1 MENLQTI
8 LDKEVTNASILFDS
22 ILSEAINRNVS
33 DIHINPRCDQSTISF
48 RIDGN
53 LETVGY
59 ISLDLTEQCLARIK
73 VLANLRVDQHR
84 LPQDGGFRFNSDQQ
98 KNIFL
103 DIRVSIMPTRY
114 GENAVLRLLGVR
126 QKYKLTELGFGSM
139 APLERLKSNP
149 KGLVIVCGPT
159 GAGKTTTVYS
169 LLEYLFAPQIS
180 CVTIED
186 PIEYDLSGVTQI
198 QIHEEIG
205 FSFDRALRSVLR
217 QDPNI
222 VMVGEVRDSETARI
236 AATAALT
243 GHLIISTVHT
253 GDALSAIARLSDLGV
268 ASYVLSNT
276 LNLIISQRL
285 IPKLCQLCKAVW
297 TPTQTEKITLET
309 LFNYKEQVKL
319 YTKTG
324 CNNCQARGV
333 SGRVAVFEMV
343 VISEKL
349 KQMIHDREPIQ
360 SISEQAKKE
369 GFKNLL
375 QNAYLKASQGLISG
389 VDLLSL
395 SYDR

>member
-1 MENLQTI
+1 MENLQTL
-8 LDKEVTNASILFDS
+8 LDREVTNAAILFDC
-22 ILSEAINRNVS
+22 IVSEAINRNVS
-33 DIHINPRCDQSTISF
+33 DIHINPRRDQSAISF

-53 LETVGY
+53 LETVGV
-59 ISLDLTEQCLARIK
+59 ISIDLTEQCLARIK

-84 LPQDGGFRFNSDQQ
+84 LPQDGGFRFNNNQHQ
-98 KNIFL
+98 NIFF

-114 GENAVLRLLGVR
+114 GENAVLRLLGVK
-126 QKYKLTELGFGSM
+126 QKYKLTELGLGSM
-139 APLERLKSNP
+139 VPFERLRCNP

-186 PIEYDLSGVTQI
+186 PIEYDLPGVTQI

-222 VMVGEVRDSETARI
+222 IMVGEVRDSETARI

-253 GDALSAIARLSDLGV
+253 GDSLSAIARLSDLGV
-268 ASYVLSNT
+268 ASYILSNT

-285 IPKLCQLCKAVW
+285 IPKLCQLCKVVW
-297 TPTQTEKITLET
+297 TPNETEKEILQI
-309 LFNYKEQVKL
+309 LFDYQGQKKL
-319 YTKTG
+319 YSKTG
-324 CNNCQARGV
+324 CNNCQTKGV
-333 SGRVAVFEMV
+333 LGRVAIFEMV

-349 KQMIHDREPIQ
+349 KQMIHDREPIHL
-360 SISEQAKKE
+360 ISEQAKKE
-369 GFKNLL
+369 GFNNLL
-375 QNAYLKASQGLISG
+375 QDAYLKATQGLISAT
-389 VDLLSL
+389 DLLSL

>member
-180 CVTIED
+180 
-186 PIEYDLSGVTQI
+186 
-198 QIHEEIG
+198 
-205 FSFDRALRSVLR
+205 
-217 QDPNI
+217 
-222 VMVGEVRDSETARI
+222 
-236 AATAALT
+236 
-243 GHLIISTVHT
+243 
-253 GDALSAIARLSDLGV
+253 
-268 ASYVLSNT
+268 
-276 LNLIISQRL
+276 
-285 IPKLCQLCKAVW
+285 
-297 TPTQTEKITLET
+297 
-309 LFNYKEQVKL
+309 
-319 YTKTG
+319 
-324 CNNCQARGV
+324 
-333 SGRVAVFEMV
+333 
-343 VISEKL
+343 
-349 KQMIHDREPIQ
+349 
-360 SISEQAKKE
+360 
-369 GFKNLL
+369 
-375 QNAYLKASQGLISG
+375 
-389 VDLLSL
+389 
-395 SYDR
+395 